1 MGPASARKERGAARL
16 EEVTLASVAP
26 YALLTTMKSYGD
38 QEHFTSG
45 DYNTKEVPKP
55 YSARKHLV
63 LTWRSALDAMAA
75 DPTGPEQPGGVPSSD
90 VRKLFSRR
98 ADNRHSGV

>member
-1 MGPASARKERGAARL
+1 VGPASARKEREEARL

-38 QEHFTSG
+38 QEHFI
-45 DYNTKEVPKP
+45 
-55 YSARKHLV
+55 SAD
-63 LTWRSALDAMAA
+63 WRSALDAMAA